1 MGNGIYA
8 LVSYTFAKC
17 MDNGSVESAPPTLS
31 LLKQNYGL
39 CSYDI
44 TNNLTISSVYQLPFG
59 RGRALLNNGN
69 GFVNTLVSGWELA
82 GVFVDRTGQPFT
94 PTLSS
99 DVANTGVSG
108 QWPNR
113 IGNGKLS
120 NPTPNKWFDPAA
132 FAIPTQYTYGNSR
145 RDILRA
151 DGLSDLDATLKR
163 TFSFGDSKSRKLE
176 MRMESFNLMNHPTF
190 SAPSATIGSSSA
202 GKVTSTLNANRI
214 FQAAAKISF

>member
-1 MGNGIYA
+1 
-8 LVSYTFAKC
+8 
-17 MDNGSVESAPPTLS
+17 MDNGSVESGPPTLT
-31 LLKQNYGL
+31 LLGQNYGL

-59 RGRALLNNGN
+59 KGRTFLNSSNGVVNALVG
-69 GFVNTLVSGWELA
+69 GWELA

-113 IGNGKLS
+113 IASGKLS
-120 NPTPNKWFDPAA
+120 SPTPAKWFDPTA
-132 FAIPTQYTYGNSR
+132 FVSPTQYTYGNSR
-145 RDILRA
+145 RDVLRA
-151 DGLSDLDATLKR
+151 DGLIDLDATVKR
-163 TFSFGDSKSRKLE
+163 TFALGDSKSRQLE
-176 MRMESFNLMNHPTF
+176 MRFESFNLANHPTF
-190 SAPSATIGSSSA
+190 SAPNATIGSSSA

-214 FQAAAKISF
+214 FQAAAKIYF